1 MCRPRSGAQETAT
14 IRSNAGGAGSGEV
27 GPAGPDA
34 TGGAGSAA
42 GSAGADSRAAGR
54 GAGSGAPSV
63 AADDPHWLRL
73 LSFTVSAGGYSL
85 FAFVVVWLIFAGRF
99 VPGGGDVKDVYHAA
113 GDALWNGRAVYTYTY
128 PPYFYSP
135 PWTVVL
141 AALSRLPLVAEWTLI
156 NALNVAALRYVAGS
170 WRRVGYMLWIIPIA
184 WELALGNI
192 NLLIAASIVAAVRD
206 GNTFLPAA
214 LSFAKF
220 SPVLAVDPRKWRRFA
235 LWIGLGLAITLPWW
249 WLWPDWI
256 AQMTR
261 AWSNPVGWLLPI
273 PFAVRLPVALILVAT
288 RTRLGRVTGAILAI
302 PALYYLSTVTLVAP
316 LAICLDLLAERRAK
330 RHIGAGEAA
339 AAQFG
344 DVSGDVHGVAP
355 QPAAGPA
362 PEPAVVPAPEP
373 AAPPA

>member
-1 MCRPRSGAQETAT
+1 MGRLKSSTTETTT
-14 IRSNAGGAGSGEV
+14 IRSFGGDARPAGGRPAPGANSG
-27 GPAGPDA
+27 
-34 TGGAGSAA
+34 AA
-42 GSAGADSRAAGR
+42 GSDAASPTAAG
-54 GAGSGAPSV
+54 
-63 AADDPHWLRL
+63 DPGWLRL
-73 LSFTVSAGGYSL
+73 LSFAASAGGYSL
-85 FAFVVVWLIFAGRF
+85 FAFVVVWLIFSGRF

-113 GDALWNGRAVYTYTY
+113 GDALWNGRPVYTYVY

-184 WELALGNI
+184 WELALGNV

-214 LSFAKF
+214 LTFAKF
-220 SPVLAVDPRKWRRFA
+220 SPVLAVDPRRWRRFA
-235 LWIGLGLAITLPWW
+235 LWIGLGFAITLPWC

-261 AWSNPVGWLLPI
+261 AWNEPVGWLLPI
-273 PFAVRLPVALILVAT
+273 PFAVRLPIALLLVAT
-288 RTRLGRVTGAILAI
+288 RTRLGRVSGAILAI

-316 LAICLDLLAERRAK
+316 LAICLDLLAERRA
-330 RHIGAGEAA
+330 RGRVAA
-339 AAQFG
+339 TG
-344 DVSGDVHGVAP
+344 P
-355 QPAAGPA
+355 GPA
-362 PEPAVVPAPEP
+362 LVAEPAVGAAPAVGGATAVVAEPTVGGATAFDTAAERSAGAAAEPAPP
-373 AAPPA
+373 GV